1 MSMEITVNQIDK
13 VLDDALSAY
22 KLGKIQNRNIV
33 FIGNEG
39 IGRSSRIKKWLEAHS
54 DEVAPYYPTPAVLL
68 KEKNGIYVNDLKNGK
83 PQYLFD
89 SVSMERLSADGMIC
103 VCKNLNHYT
112 SEYIQPFEELF
123 SDRTYSVPGTDDKQ
137 DIHKLFLIIATAY
150 PDDFGYNVE
159 DISNIK
165 KCSDVYMVTPSV
177 DEFKEYFDNEVSTD
191 IDNENKI
198 ENFKKIL
205 SSPYFQFI
213 LEKDEKFLPCNFM
226 MLFMYCDT
234 GNAEEVLSMLTPN
247 KNTLGAAKEKTFE
260 MFKRIFSNL

>member
-1 MSMEITVNQIDK
+1 MEITVNQIDK
-13 VLDDALSAY
+13 VLDEALSAY
-22 KLGKIQNRNIV
+22 KLGKIQNKNIV

-39 IGRSSRIKKWLEAHS
+39 IGRSSRIEKWLEAHS
-54 DEVAPYYPTPAVLL
+54 DEVAPYYPIPAVLL
-68 KEKNGIYVNDLKNGK
+68 KEKNGISVKDLKNGK

-103 VCKNLNHYT
+103 VCKNLNRNR

-123 SDRTYSVPGTDDKQ
+123 SDRTYSVPGTDDKK
-137 DIHKLFLIIATAY
+137 DIHKLFLIIATAL

-165 KCSDVYMVTPSV
+165 KCSDVYKVNPSV

-191 IDNENKI
+191 IDDENKI

-226 MLFMYCDT
+226 RLFMDCDM
-234 GNAEEVLSMLTPN
+234 GNAEEVLSLVIPN
-247 KNTLGAAKEKTFE
+247 KNTLGTANEKTFE
-260 MFKRIFSNL
+260 MFKRVFSNL